1 MINSNLCLRLF
12 NLSIFRTFYINFKYF
27 PVNIAILFPIW
38 VTHSVRL
45 KKARGIVELK
55 GKIKPGMIQIGFVDV
70 SISTK
75 RERSLWNVSGKI
87 IFEGAAIFGA
97 GSKIAVGDNAVLSFG
112 KNFRITAKSEIACF
126 KQISFGDG
134 CLLSW
139 DILVMDTDAHS
150 IYDLKTGTKIN
161 SDQAIVI
168 GKHVWI
174 GCRTLIL
181 KGSKIPDN
189 SVVGANSLVCK
200 EFYEPNVIIAG
211 IPSKVIKKSVK
222 WD

>member
-1 MINSNLCLRLF
+1 
-12 NLSIFRTFYINFKYF
+12 
-27 PVNIAILFPIW
+27 
-38 VTHSVRL
+38 
-45 KKARGIVELK
+45 
-55 GKIKPGMIQIGFVDV
+55 MIQIGFVDV